1 MSRKKRTL
9 IFAYIVFF
17 ASLVLPGLAAAQEV
31 TVSYASLGA
40 AYMDHVAA
48 MEKGYLAEEG
58 LNVKIMRS
66 SAPS

>member
-1 MSRKKRTL
+1 
-9 IFAYIVFF
+9 
-17 ASLVLPGLAAAQEV
+17 LAAAQEV